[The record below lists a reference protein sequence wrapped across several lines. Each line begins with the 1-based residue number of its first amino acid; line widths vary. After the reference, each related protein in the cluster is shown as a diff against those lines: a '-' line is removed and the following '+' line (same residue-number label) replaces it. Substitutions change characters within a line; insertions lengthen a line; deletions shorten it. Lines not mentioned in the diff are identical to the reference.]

1 MRRIL
6 AKQGLTVIPMVNLFV
21 KNMVYARLIIT
32 KAVSSPYGFE
42 VDATNNFGGVTYDP
56 ASG

>member
-1 MRRIL
+1 
-6 AKQGLTVIPMVNLFV
+6 MVNLFV

-32 KAVSSPYGFE
+32 KANGSPYGFE

-56 ASG
+56 ATG